1 MELVR
6 FLSHHELENLYYI
19 YGKYEDAYQTLLE
32 RKEDHV
38 REETQRQLEEQME
51 MVKKQQRQIL
61 ASLT

>member
-1 MELVR
+1 MVR